1 MKKNT
6 EPAFELYD
14 YQKRWVNDTSRY
26 AIAMFSRQCGKTFT
40 SQSFQRQD

>member
-14 YQKRWVNDTSRY
+14 YQKRWVNDTSRF
-26 AIAMFSRQCGKTFT
+26 AISNLYRQIGKKFK
-40 SQSFQRQD
+40 SKLIKRQD